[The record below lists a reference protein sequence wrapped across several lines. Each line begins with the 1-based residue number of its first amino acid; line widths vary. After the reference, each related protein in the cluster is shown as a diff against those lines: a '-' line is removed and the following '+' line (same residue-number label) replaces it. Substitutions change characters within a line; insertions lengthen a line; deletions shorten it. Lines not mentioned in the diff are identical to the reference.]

1 MKQIFI
7 ESSYESFADFHEGEW
22 YEGLFK
28 ISDGSKIHAAVED
41 FAFHWWG
48 ASRAFV
54 LPWLLVGG
62 VFDASKGGGGEVQ
75 SKQELWQHYMA
86 SDSFKAAL
94 WKTAEGGYSSVYY
107 AYENLLVNVLN
118 SNLEQKARVTDR
130 EFGSL
135 VSRIFGESLASKLW
149 NNSTVAI
156 AREIRNCL
164 VHRGGKASEKLL
176 SMKPLPRISEGDV
189 LISASDA
196 RNLHIELKGRVELLI
211 RNQTNDSS
219 S

>member
-7 ESSYESFADFHEGEW
+7 ESSYESFADLHEGQW
-22 YEGLFK
+22 YEELFE
-28 ISDGSKIHAAVED
+28 IADGSKIQAFVED

-62 VFDASKGGGGEVQ
+62 VFDASKGGGGEFH
-75 SKQELWQHYMA
+75 SKQELWEHYMGTN
-86 SDSFKAAL
+86 SFKAAL
-94 WKTAEGGYSSVYY
+94 WKTAEGAYSSVYY

-118 SNLEQKARVTDR
+118 ANLEGEVRVTDR

-149 NNSTVAI
+149 GNSTVSI
-156 AREIRNCL
+156 AKEIRNCL
-164 VHRGGKASEKLL
+164 VHRGGKASDKLRG
-176 SMKPLPRISEGDV
+176 MKPLPRISEGDI

-196 RNLHIELKGRVELLI
+196 RNLHIELKDRVEWLI
-211 RNQTNDSS
+211 RSQVGGSS
-219 S
+219 